1 MTKLRQNEIE
11 EITEKDKQLEKQLS
25 QADLIKVS
33 HIAGR
38 YVADREQLTWS
49 IWKSRLAV
57 LQARRQDVERNMAEL
72 TEYCEQKRQR
82 IQKYE
87 DQNPRLQAKIQKNG
101 RMD

>member
-49 IWKSRLAV
+49 I
-57 LQARRQDVERNMAEL
+57 
-72 TEYCEQKRQR
+72 
-82 IQKYE
+82 
-87 DQNPRLQAKIQKNG
+87 
-101 RMD
+101 